1 MHRKILA
8 ICLVTIFLAVA
19 LVPTG
24 FAASDKQVVITY
36 GETTFNSQQYK
47 SIVDNYFAGK
57 TNYDI
62 NAVESKVITA
72 GDVNA
77 ISSGFSGKTYNSNQI
92 FSSALLDLDQNGE
105 ITVEV
110 DNSINTITPKMY
122 MSALKS
128 AGIQGGHVYVT
139 SPVSATGE
147 SALAGIM
154 DCYEEATDVE
164 IPDNV
169 KEAASQEIS
178 TQAEIINN
186 SNVSADDLSNLVDDV
201 KEKVSE
207 ENITDHDTIVTIIN
221 DYSTNYNINI
231 SDSDIENLADTIEQ
245 VQLAQDDANA
255 YKEQISDFVDST
267 ASDSGFSLDSLFN
280 SLFDIF
286 NIKS

>member
-8 ICLVTIFLAVA
+8 ICLVTILLAVA

-36 GETTFNSQQYK
+36 GETTYNSQQYK

-72 GDVNA
+72 GDVNE